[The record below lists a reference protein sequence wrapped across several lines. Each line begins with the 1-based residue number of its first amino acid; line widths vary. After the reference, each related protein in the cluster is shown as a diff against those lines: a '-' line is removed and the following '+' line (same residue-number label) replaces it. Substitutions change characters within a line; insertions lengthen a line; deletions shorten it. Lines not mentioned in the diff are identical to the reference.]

1 MGFGDMGFALCTDR
15 WEQCWWGG
23 GAEGWGRGAM
33 RGGGYEVTMV
43 YGTECSSFIA
53 QLQNTSPALTTSSAI
68 LSVRCCGRSDS
79 WMM

>member
-1 MGFGDMGFALCTDR
+1 
-15 WEQCWWGG
+15 
-23 GAEGWGRGAM
+23 
-33 RGGGYEVTMV
+33 MV